1 MQKNRKVRT
10 QKGFTFIEVL
20 IALGVLT
27 FGVLSLVSIFTQGLR
42 ASYQTQIQYI
52 AQQKAQEALETI
64 FTARDTKLLSWA
76 QIANVSKG
84 GVFKDNAQPL
94 CASGPDGLFGTE
106 DDLTSSPDV
115 ITIGPGPD
123 GVFGTSDDVVINLN
137 PWMTRTIAITPVAT
151 TPNLNQVTIT
161 INWTFQG
168 QSSSYV
174 IVSYISNYS

>member
-1 MQKNRKVRT
+1 MDGVGSSKMQKDRKTRT
-10 QKGFTFIEVL
+10 QKGFTFLEVL
-20 IALGVLT
+20 IALTVLT
-27 FGVLSLVSIFTQGLR
+27 FGVLSLVSVFTQGLR

-64 FTARDTKLLSWA
+64 FTARDTKVLNWA

-84 GVFKDNAQPL
+84 GVFKDNAQQL
-94 CASGPDGLFGTE
+94 CASGPDGLFGTQ
-106 DDLTSSPDV
+106 DDDCTNPDV
-115 ITIGPGPD
+115 IA
-123 GVFGTSDDVVINLN
+123 
-137 PWMTRTIAITPVAT
+137 IAPVAT

-161 INWTFQG
+161 VNWTFQG

>member
-1 MQKNRKVRT
+1 MQKDRKVST
-10 QKGFTFIEVL
+10 QKGFTFLEVL
-20 IALGVLT
+20 IALTVLT

-64 FTARDTKLLSWA
+64 FTARDTKILSWA
-76 QIANVSKG
+76 QIANVSQG
-84 GVFKDNAQPL
+84 GVFKDGPQQL
-94 CASGPDGLFGTE
+94 CNSGPDGLFGTE
-106 DDLTSSPDV
+106 DDLTSQPDV

-123 GVFGTSDDVVINLN
+123 GVFGTADDVVINLN
-137 PWMTRTIAITPVAT
+137 PWMTRTILIAPVAT

-161 INWTFQG
+161 VNWTFQG

-174 IVSYISNYS
+174 LVSYISNYS

>member
-10 QKGFTFIEVL
+10 QIGFTFIEVL

-27 FGVLSLVSIFTQGLR
+27 FGVLSLVSVFTQGLR
-42 ASYQTQIQYI
+42 ASYQTQLQYI
-52 AQQKAQEALETI
+52 AQQKAQESLETL
-64 FTARDTKLLSWA
+64 FTARDTKILTWA
-76 QIANVSKG
+76 QIANVSNG

-94 CASGPDGLFGTE
+94 CASGTDGLFGTQ
-106 DDLTSSPDV
+106 DDDCTHPDV

-151 TPNLNQVTIT
+151 TPNLNQVIIT

-174 IVSYISNYS
+174 ITSYISNYS